1 MTRNDALTDAA
12 STETPTSL
20 VGFEILQS
28 HMRACDIEWPLQALV
43 AIRPQ
48 KVGLQRLE
56 QLTAGM

>member
-12 STETPTSL
+12 STETPTNL

-28 HMRACDIEWPLQALV
+28 HMRACDIEWSLQALV
-43 AIRPQ
+43 AIRAQ